1 VERRYLPVFPLGSVL
16 VPTQLLPLHIF
27 EPRYRFLME
36 TITEPGAPGEI
47 GVVLIERGSEVGG
60 GDIRVETGTVAH
72 LIEADPLP
80 DGRWVAVFAGS
91 HRFKVHEWLPEDPFP
106 AANVEE
112 IPDREWD
119 PRWLALLGQAES
131 TVRQALT
138 MAAELGESQARATF
152 TLSTDPSVAAW
163 QLCAVSP
170 LGPFDRQRL
179 LEADSHEERLTMLAE
194 ESEAMVQVLAF
205 RLRGG

>member
-1 VERRYLPVFPLGSVL
+1 MHRYLPVFPLGSVL

-27 EPRYRFLME
+27 EERYRYLMQA
-36 TITEPGAPGEI
+36 ITEPGAPREI

-60 GDIRVETGTVAH
+60 GDVRVGIGTVAH

-91 HRFKVHEWLPEDPFP
+91 HRFRVAQWLPEDPFP

-112 IPDREWD
+112 IADPEWNPDWD
-119 PRWLALLGQAES
+119 PLLTRAEA
-131 TVRQALT
+131 TVRQALS
-138 MAAELGESQARATF
+138 MASELGEQGARPSFA
-152 TLSTDPSVAAW
+152 LSPDPSVAAW

-179 LEADSHEERLTMLAE
+179 LEVDGPEDRLQVLSEETA
-194 ESEAMVQVLAF
+194 AIAQVLAF

>member
-1 VERRYLPVFPLGSVL
+1 VRRYLPVFPLGTVV

-27 EPRYRFLME
+27 EERYRYLMQ

-60 GDIRVETGTVAH
+60 GDARVETGTVVH

-91 HRFKVHEWLPEDPFP
+91 HRFRVLEWLPEDPFP

-112 IPDREWD
+112 IADGEWN
-119 PRWLALLGQAES
+119 PQWQPLLTEAE
-131 TVRQALT
+131 TTIRQALA
-138 MAAELGESQARATF
+138 MAAELGERAAPTTF
-152 TLSTDPSVAAW
+152 TLSSDPSMAAW

-179 LEADSHEERLTMLAE
+179 LEADNHDARLRILVE
-194 ESEAMVQVLAF
+194 ESAVMVQVLAF